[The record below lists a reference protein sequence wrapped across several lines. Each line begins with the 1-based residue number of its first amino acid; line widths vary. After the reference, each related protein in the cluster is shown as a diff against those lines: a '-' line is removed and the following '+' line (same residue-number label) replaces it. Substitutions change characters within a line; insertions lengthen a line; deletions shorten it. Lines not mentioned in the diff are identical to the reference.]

1 MTNQYRRV
9 VTGRTAEGKS
19 TVLFDSFLPLTEQ
32 DGSGAGARQEDRV
45 GAASSVV
52 WTTQGFPAN
61 NDDLSDAGLRNVH
74 TAERDGTVMRIVQYA
89 PGVTP
94 RHHRTDSVDYGV
106 ILSGSIEMELDTQ
119 TVKLN
124 TGDLLVQRGTV
135 HNWMNNSTKPCLIA
149 YILIGANS
157 VMINGIALPATG

>member
-1 MTNQYRRV
+1 LNKTVVALGRDRKIEPERRRALF
-9 VTGRTAEGKS
+9 GRPRGFPPTMMIHRTLDCERFTLLKATA
-19 TVLFDSFLPLTEQ
+19 TVL
-32 DGSGAGARQEDRV
+32 
-45 GAASSVV
+45 
-52 WTTQGFPAN
+52 
-61 NDDLSDAGLRNVH
+61 
-74 TAERDGTVMRIVQYA
+74 RIVQYA

-106 ILSGSIEMELDTQ
+106 ILSGSIEMELDTE

-135 HNWMNNSTKPCLIA
+135 HNWMNNSTEPCLIA